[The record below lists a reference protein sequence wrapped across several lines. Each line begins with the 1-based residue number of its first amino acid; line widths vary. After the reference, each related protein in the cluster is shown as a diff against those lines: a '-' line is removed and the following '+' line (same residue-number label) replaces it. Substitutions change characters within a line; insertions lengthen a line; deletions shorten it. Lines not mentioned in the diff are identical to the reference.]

1 MYALD
6 DTAALQEAVIED
18 LSIVGC
24 YAMSELCRVIVHLS
38 VGSSIHIFIS
48 SWTA

>member
-6 DTAALQEAVIED
+6 DTVALQEAVIED
-18 LSIVGC
+18 FSIVGC
-24 YAMSELCRVIVHLS
+24 YGISELCRVIVHLS
-38 VGSSIHIFIS
+38 VGSSSHTYIS